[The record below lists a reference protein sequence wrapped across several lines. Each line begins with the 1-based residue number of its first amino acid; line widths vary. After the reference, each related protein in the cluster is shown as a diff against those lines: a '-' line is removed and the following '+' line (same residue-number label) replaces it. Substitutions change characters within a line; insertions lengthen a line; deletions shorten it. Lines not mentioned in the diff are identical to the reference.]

1 MYEIEAVRQDDVCL
15 KFRWFTTMDCD
26 LYLWENP
33 QTSEIERFQFCFD
46 KDFDEKIIEWDSS
59 SERLVHAE
67 VDSSGGGRFRGAAI
81 FRRGGDLDLSYVV
94 HLFQEKAEGLD
105 KKIWRFVT
113 KRLRE
118 RLPRR

>member
-33 QTSEIERFQFCFD
+33 HTSEIERFQFCFD
-46 KDFDEKIIEWDSS
+46 KDFDEKIVEWQSGS
-59 SERLVHAE
+59 GSITHAE
-67 VDSSGGGRFRGAAI
+67 IDGNGGGRFRGSATFKRAA
-81 FRRGGDLDLSYVV
+81 DLDLSYVF
-94 HLFQEKAEGLD
+94 HLFQEKAQGLD
-105 KKIWRFVT
+105 KQIWRFVA

-118 RLPRR
+118 RIPRR